1 MGSVGVSISLTL
13 LGVVFFIFIAI
24 YAYEQYNYQNFGA
37 DIVWW
42 FDRVAASAAVI
53 IVVIVFI
60 YNQRYTNYRR
70 REANVQEKVRV
81 CNSILRELDDHEKA
95 FYGNIHTRT
104 LNKDNGI
111 SYTNAYL
118 NTDAFINISRSGL
131 FTIFNSE
138 TQNQLSNLYT
148 RIITFNSESKYK
160 YKFQDMYRVSYKMQD
175 SHRIYE
181 ARLENIELY
190 LTSLEI
196 EIKDHLPVVRRMIE
210 DEKIRLH

>member
-1 MGSVGVSISLTL
+1 
-13 LGVVFFIFIAI
+13 
-24 YAYEQYNYQNFGA
+24 
-37 DIVWW
+37 VWW

-60 YNQRYTNYRR
+60 IDQRNIDSRR
-70 REANVQEKVRV
+70 RKDKINEKVRV
-81 CNSILRELDDHEKA
+81 CNSILKELYDHDRA
-95 FYGNIHTRT
+95 FSGNIHTRT
-104 LNKDNGI
+104 LNEEIGI

-118 NTDAFINISRSGL
+118 NTDAFISISQSGL

-148 RIITFNSESKYK
+148 RIIAFNSESNYK
-160 YKFQDMYRVSYKMQD
+160 YKFQDMYRFSFKTQD